1 MPGKDKNRGSKRFM
15 DAIKQGQEF
24 SASMKAGKAAM
35 FGKTGPTTGPSATPR
50 NKEIPEGPKGEGL
63 KALPPGVVEKMG
75 YKPISRLNRNMEMET
90 MQPMNAPAM
99 GALTRP
105 MEQLPLSRMY
115 NNALPRAS
123 KLSKAKF
130 PLMPIK
136 YMNPPKMGTIFS
148 KANKSKKK

>member
-15 DAIKQGQEF
+15 DAIKKGQEF
-24 SASMKAGKAAM
+24 SASMKG
-35 FGKTGPTTGPSATPR
+35 SATPR
-50 NKEIPEGPKGEGL
+50 NKEIPKGSKGAGL
-63 KALPPGVVEKMG
+63 RALPPGVVEEMG
-75 YKPISRLNRNMEMET
+75 YKPITRLNRNMEMET

-99 GALTRP
+99 GALTRL
-105 MEQLPLSRMY
+105 MEQMPLSRMY
-115 NNALPRAS
+115 NSALPRAS

-130 PLMPIK
+130 PLMPTK

>member
-15 DAIKQGQEF
+15 DAIKKGQEF
-24 SASMKAGKAAM
+24 SASMKGSAA
-35 FGKTGPTTGPSATPR
+35 PR
-50 NKEIPEGPKGEGL
+50 KKEIPGGSKGAGL
-63 KALPPGVVEKMG
+63 RALPPGVVEDMG
-75 YKPISRLNRNMEMET
+75 YKPALTRLNPLMQLET
-90 MQPMNAPAM
+90 LKPMNAPAM

-105 MEQLPLSRMY
+105 MEQMPLSRMY
-115 NNALPRAS
+115 NSALPRAS

-130 PLMPIK
+130 PLMPTK